1 MRSVICLAAFA
12 LACLPAF
19 GGVETGVNGHPLS
32 QEGYLQAPIAGQLDL
47 VKRLGARWYRTD
59 WGSDAPA
66 SGAGRAEMLVREA
79 ARRGLQ
85 VLPVIF
91 PPVDMAKDTEASI
104 RQAAR
109 DYARALAIRF
119 KGRVTV
125 WELHNEL
132 DSYAMIRKGEKNA
145 RGEVWQW
152 GDADGQLAEH
162 FEEGRYARARAVLL
176 GLAEGIREGDPTAR
190 RLINSSGW
198 LHFGFIQRL
207 VADGV
212 PFEILGWHWYSE
224 MGDITSAAG
233 VNALA
238 RITAFGKPIWINE
251 YNRRGGNGG
260 DKGEA
265 EQATVLAAM
274 TQQFAALSATYPIR
288 ALMAYELLDEP
299 YFGPDNPESHYGLVG
314 LRKDAAGRWEPAAEH
329 PVFAALAKEYR
340 ALQSGKANGAAQ
352 NPSIDVPLR
361 RSSNAI
367 PASPFATLTSFE
379 VHGEDEDAGVV
390 ASMRALGV
398 KWVMMHNI
406 HGSLPDP
413 ADRRLNNWLRMC
425 KEAGIGVR
433 CILASRDLELWRNA
447 VRNYGDR
454 ITAWHFLNE
463 PNAPTDTDHT
473 RPNVAPEAYV
483 AEARAV
489 RDILRAE
496 RPGTRLFGPETA
508 MLQCMEEQPYPWL
521 RKAFEAGLANAVDGF
536 SIHPYRQAYSP
547 SNIPENPSTF
557 EGRPGTGY
565 RTYEEQVAALRRM
578 APGKPIAVTE
588 VGWSTAPLGRL
599 NGSTRERISELTQ
612 AKFALRQQIQDFA
625 MGVEV
630 ATYFLLRERHDNAP
644 FQPGHIENQFGIV
657 HPDNRPKPACTALQ
671 TLYAQLDSRCKRDT
685 RTPVKLGTPGVKWYL
700 FEDRSGR
707 VPTRKLVYW
716 QPIAAR
722 DDCPVLRTS
731 VTLAGVQVR
740 GVPLS
745 DAPRILRLHQIK
757 SRWTSPCVVDL
768 MAQRVEWLYR
778 TEAGRR
784 KRGLARFASLLRA
797 RHRGCGGDVGQAC
810 RT

>member
-1 MRSVICLAAFA
+1 MRFGICLAACV
-12 LACLPAF
+12 LACLPAL
-19 GGVETGVNGHPLS
+19 GAIETGVNGHPLS
-32 QEGYLQAPIAGQLDL
+32 QEGYLQAPLGAQLDL
-47 VKRLGARWYRTD
+47 VKRLGARWYRAD
-59 WGSDAPA
+59 WGSDAP
-66 SGAGRAEMLVREA
+66 GRGVERAETLVREA

-91 PPVDMAKDTEASI
+91 PPVDMARDSEASI

-109 DYARALAIRF
+109 EYARALAARF
-119 KGRVTV
+119 KGRIHV

-152 GDADGQLAEH
+152 GDADGRLAEH
-162 FEEGRYARARAVLL
+162 FEEGRYARARAVLQ
-176 GLAEGIREGDPTAR
+176 GLADGIREGNPTAR

-238 RITAFGKPIWINE
+238 KITAFGKPIWINE

-265 EQATVLAAM
+265 EQAAALTAM
-274 TQQFAALSATYPIR
+274 TRTFAGLSAAYPIR

-329 PVFAALAKEYR
+329 PAFSALAQEYR
-340 ALQSGKANGAAQ
+340 ALQVGKAGGAA
-352 NPSIDVPLR
+352 PKPTIDVPLR

-413 ADRRLNNWLRMC
+413 ADRRLNHWLRMC

-433 CILASRDLELWRNA
+433 CILASRDLELWRKA

-454 ITAWHFLNE
+454 IASWHFLNE
-463 PNAPTDTDHT
+463 PNAPTDNDHT
-473 RPNVAPEAYV
+473 KPAVTPEAYV

-489 RDILRAE
+489 RAILRAE
-496 RPGTRLFGPETA
+496 RPGLRLFGPETA

-521 RKAFEAGLANAVDGF
+521 RLAFGAGLAGAVDGV

-547 SNIPENPSTF
+547 SNVPENPSTF
-557 EGRPGTGY
+557 EGRPGAGY
-565 RTYEEQVAALRRM
+565 RTYEEQVAALRRL

-588 VGWSTAPLGRL
+588 VGWSTAPIGPL
-599 NGSTRERISELTQ
+599 NGSTRERITELTQ
-612 AKFALRQQIQDFA
+612 AKFALRQQVQDFA
-625 MGVEV
+625 VGVEV

-644 FQPGHIENQFGIV
+644 CPPGHIENHFGIV
-657 HPDNRPKPACTALQ
+657 HPDNTPKPAYIALQ

-685 RTPVKLGTPGVKWYL
+685 RTRATFGTPGVKWYL
-700 FEDRSGR
+700 FDDRSGR
-707 VPTRKLVYW
+707 IPVRKLVYW
-716 QPIAAR
+716 QPITAS
-722 DDCPVLRTS
+722 DDCPVLRTN
-731 VTLAGVQVR
+731 VTVGGVRVQ
-740 GVPLS
+740 GLPLS

-757 SRWTSPCVVDL
+757 GRWGRPCVVDL
-768 MAQRVEWLYR
+768 MSQTAEWVR
-778 TEAGRR
+778 
-784 KRGLARFASLLRA
+784 
-797 RHRGCGGDVGQAC
+797 
-810 RT
+810 